1 MPKNPRG
8 PARPRG
14 GSDTMRD
21 RGLLQVVVTFTPEE
35 KALVRAA
42 AGACDRPM
50 AHWIREAAVAAAL
63 GAARKGAGK
72 S

>member
-1 MPKNPRG
+1 
-8 PARPRG
+8 
-14 GSDTMRD
+14 MRD